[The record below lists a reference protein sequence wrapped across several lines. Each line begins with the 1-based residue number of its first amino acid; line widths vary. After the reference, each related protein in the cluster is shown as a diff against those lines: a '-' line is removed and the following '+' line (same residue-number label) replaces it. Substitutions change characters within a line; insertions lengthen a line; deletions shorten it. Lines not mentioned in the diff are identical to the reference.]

1 MCSSHAL
8 GRHLLCLQSKSQ
20 CSSGLILISGRVNG
34 ARTLHVQRTHSDSC
48 SKVSRRCRCRTRRC
62 CSQPR
67 HCQYTTAVS
76 FSSLVSCHRGK
87 EQLRWRHARGSSMRD
102 LVLPPPKRALAWK
115 HWTTGCRLQR
125 MGVAWRGGVWV
136 WRSWNSASLCQ
147 MVRHFFSARFSGR
160 TKCRSRSGRTQ
171 P

>member
-102 LVLPPPKRALAWK
+102 LVLPPPKKGACLEALDDRVQASKDGRGVEGWSV
-115 HWTTGCRLQR
+115 
-125 MGVAWRGGVWV
+125 GVAELEFRQPLPDG
-136 WRSWNSASLCQ
+136 APL
-147 MVRHFFSARFSGR
+147 FFCTLFW
-160 TKCRSRSGRTQ
+160 
-171 P
+171 